1 MDKERQFWS
10 EIYVDGEQLCI
21 MRDIYERIP
30 PECYECGFRRVCEE
44 PRSEEALSKV
54 FDRVE
59 RLMHRAEFFEQMEE
73 FGYYD

>member
-30 PECYECGFRRVCEE
+30 PECHKCAFRRICEE
-44 PRSEEALSKV
+44 PRSDEALSKV
-54 FDRVE
+54 LDRVE
-59 RLMHRAEFFEQMEE
+59 RLMYRAEFFEQMEE
-73 FGYYD
+73 LEYYD